1 MSHQHALNV
10 SSPNFNLRIVTSVEL
25 TSADG
30 RVITRPDPVD
40 LAKALPPGSL
50 SLGFNPLVLR
60 NRDRPTTTQ
69 TATRAA
75 ANTRPVVPN
84 PSPPPP
90 VQHWVFYISSD
101 LEGRG
106 SAKWKVFLSGAT
118 RSIRIIQTLEVD
130 HTSVSDLGLL
140 LGLLILKRGV
150 TVTPGTSPNQR
161 VATVEARNTEI
172 LNSLNRAKAAADQ
185 VSGDVRMEK
194 FLEFAL
200 LELARA
206 ERIGLPRKRVASG
219 PSATWVADPAPLL
232 YEIDLLRNYVE
243 GNGNAMRS
251 AWNSW

>member
-1 MSHQHALNV
+1 MSHQHTLNV
-10 SSPNFNLRIVTSVEL
+10 SSPNLNLQIVTSVEL
-25 TSADG
+25 TSTDG
-30 RVITRPDPVD
+30 LVITRPNPVD

-50 SLGFNPLVLR
+50 SLGFNPHVLR
-60 NRDRPTTTQ
+60 KPDRPTTTQ

-75 ANTRPVVPN
+75 VNTRPVVPN
-84 PSPPPP
+84 PSSPPP
-90 VQHWVFYISSD
+90 VRHWVFYVSSD

-118 RSIRIIQTLEVD
+118 RSIRIIQTLEVG

-140 LGLLILKRGV
+140 LGMLILKQGV
-150 TVTPGTSPNQR
+150 MVTPGTSPNQR
-161 VATVEARNTEI
+161 VSAVGLRNAEI
-172 LNSLNRAKAAADQ
+172 SNSLNRAKAAADQ

-206 ERIGLPRKRVASG
+206 ERIGLPWKMVVSEPYG
-219 PSATWVADPAPLL
+219 TWVAAPAPLV
-232 YEIDLLRNYVE
+232 YEMDLLRNYVDA
-243 GNGNAMRS
+243 NGNAMRS